1 MPEFQTSRAAPGAQ
15 PSRARPNLSRVERRS
30 AHVPGPELENL
41 DPDRLLSLQASIG
54 NQAVTVLI
62 QRAAADA
69 GVKTDAGT
77 TDAGTAADGG
87 GLKRAGGDESSK
99 KIVYISWTFDDGPSS
114 VTEDMEKK
122 APVPGTW
129 FIMRDRIKA
138 GDLAKLKKK
147 QDGGQEFGIHGVHA
161 TKNHVEWFPGPGDGH
176 YDDIHTAIAD
186 LEVFLGDVRKAGIT
200 IRFVRVP
207 GGLESEIQNYLAF
220 LGVAANKAGPVAKAI
235 AKGLPIPTDPKAA
248 ADAGATAGRNA
259 GMAAATAGVPGAVSG
274 LAGADAGLRR
284 DDSVAINKVKVDFDF
299 LQQKLATLGVQE
311 VDWEA
316 ESEPPE
322 VAEDPAK
329 HKKGLTNDVIK
340 RFNKV
345 VDATAK
351 DGGPHSLIILAHD
364 TMIASETGKGGKRS
378 QKVAQDMP
386 AMESYAKAHGVRVEY
401 YTISDLMAKQAKQ
414 KP

>member
-1 MPEFQTSRAAPGAQ
+1 M
-15 PSRARPNLSRVERRS
+15 
-30 AHVPGPELENL
+30 

-62 QRAAADA
+62 QRSVADA

-77 TDAGTAADGG
+77 TDAGTAPAGG

-147 QDGGQEFGIHGVHA
+147 QDGGQEFGIHWVHA

-176 YDDIHTAIAD
+176 YDDIHKAIAD
-186 LEVFLGDVRKAGIT
+186 LEVFLGDVRKEGIT

-220 LGVAANKAGPVAKAI
+220 LGVEQARAGPVAKAI
-235 AKGLPIPTDPKAA
+235 VKGLPIPRDPKAA
-248 ADAGATAGRNA
+248 VDAGATAGRDA
-259 GMAAATAGVPGAVSG
+259 GMAAAAAGVLAGAVSG
-274 LAGADAGLRR
+274 VAGADAGLKR
-284 DDSVAINKVKVDFDF
+284 DDSVAISKVKADFDF
-299 LQQKLATLGVQE
+299 MQQKLASLGVQE

-322 VAEDPAK
+322 VAADPVRN
-329 HKKGLTNDVIK
+329 KKGLTNDVIK
-340 RFNKV
+340 RFDKV

-364 TMIASETGKGGKRS
+364 TTIASESGKGGKRS
-378 QKVAQDMP
+378 QKVAQDIP
-386 AMESYAKAHGVRVEY
+386 AMESYAKAQGVRVEY
-401 YTISDLMAKQAKQ
+401 YTISDLMAKQAK
-414 KP
+414 KTP

>member
-1 MPEFQTSRAAPGAQ
+1 MPQFHTPRAASGVQATRARPD
-15 PSRARPNLSRVERRS
+15 PSRAERRT
-30 AHVPGPELENL
+30 AHLTRPELAVL
-41 DPDRLLSLQASIG
+41 DADRLLSLQASIG
-54 NQAVTVLI
+54 NQAVSLLI
-62 QRAAADA
+62 QRAATDA
-69 GVKTDAGT
+69 GLKTDAGT
-77 TDAGTAADGG
+77 ADAGAAPPVA
-87 GLKRAGGDESSK
+87 GLVRAGGDEGSK

-129 FIMRDRIKA
+129 FIMRDRIGA
-138 GDLAKLKKK
+138 GDLAKLKTK
-147 QDGGQEFGIHGVHA
+147 QDGGQEFGIHGVHP

-176 YDDIHTAIAD
+176 YGDIRTAITD
-186 LEVFLGDVRKAGIT
+186 LEAFLADVRKAGIA

-220 LGVAANKAGPVAKAI
+220 LGVEAARAGPVAKAI
-235 AKGLPIPTDPKAA
+235 VKGLPIPKDPKAS
-248 ADAGATAGRNA
+248 AG
-259 GMAAATAGVPGAVSG
+259 
-274 LAGADAGLRR
+274 AGADAGVKQ
-284 DDSVAINKVKVDFDF
+284 DDSVAINKVKADYLFM
-299 LQQKLATLGVQE
+299 QQKLGSLRVQE

-316 ESEPPE
+316 ESEPLE
-322 VAEDPAK
+322 VAADPAK
-329 HKKGLTNDVIK
+329 NKKGLTNDVIK

-364 TMIASETGKGGKRS
+364 TLIASETGKGGKRS

-386 AMESYAKAHGVRVEY
+386 AMEGYAKAQGVRVEY
-401 YTISDLMAKQAKQ
+401 YTMSDLMAKQANN